1 MINTDVKYKFSTSEF
16 ESVYNVKQK
25 KKKKKKKHRNDTYRK
40 GTCQIFKKK
49 KLLKTLI

>member
-40 GTCQIFKKK
+40 GTCQIF
-49 KLLKTLI
+49 